1 LSLGV
6 VGAED
11 FLVDILEGEVEGLG
25 GEVSDYV
32 GSVTS
37 PEGSEALLFVDAL
50 EAVADTS
57 VLLHVGGG
65 LSRLGSLLGHGVLD
79 LEEKFDT
86 LDGGDDGLGD
96 GGGDTTD

>member
-25 GEVSDYV
+25 GEVSDDV

-37 PEGSEALLFVDAL
+37 PEGSEALL
-50 EAVADTS
+50 
-57 VLLHVGGG
+57 
-65 LSRLGSLLGHGVLD
+65 
-79 LEEKFDT
+79 
-86 LDGGDDGLGD
+86 
-96 GGGDTTD
+96 